1 MGCSVEAL
9 ALRYE
14 QPLGGFIRPSRL
26 SSEFLDG
33 KLTASELKGGNVQAA
48 VAARAADMLCRR
60 WTGVEEAG
68 TATVAP
74 RHSSKVAANDPEAI
88 SGRGTGA
95 AKAAVRL
102 ASDELGITTFPA
114 NQEACESILEMAARE
129 LACRTALGGTS
140 AHGLDLAGAYTDG
153 VTSGGAWAVCG
164 GTLVLPAALALG
176 VTKEKTLELAMVWR
190 MGLRSKYAETFGEVR
205 ELAAFDPR
213 RNLLRRIACA
223 RIAAQTV
230 KSIERDVIG
239 YGD

>member
-1 MGCSVEAL
+1 MGCSVEAV

-33 KLTASELKGGNVQAA
+33 KLTANELNGGNVQAA

-60 WTGVEEAG
+60 WTGVEDLG
-68 TATVAP
+68 SRPVAP
-74 RHSSKVAANDPEAI
+74 QHSKKVAAGDPDAI

-129 LACRTALGGTS
+129 LACRKALGGT
-140 AHGLDLAGAYTDG
+140 AAQGLDLSGGYTQG
-153 VTSGGAWAVCG
+153 VASGGAWAVCG
-164 GTLVLPAALALG
+164 GTLVVPAALALG
-176 VTKEKTLELAMVWR
+176 VTKEKTLEVAMIWR
-190 MGLRSKYAETFGEVR
+190 MGLRSDYSDTFGEVR

-223 RIAAQTV
+223 RIAGQTIR
-230 KSIERDVIG
+230 SIERAVIG
-239 YGD
+239 YRD